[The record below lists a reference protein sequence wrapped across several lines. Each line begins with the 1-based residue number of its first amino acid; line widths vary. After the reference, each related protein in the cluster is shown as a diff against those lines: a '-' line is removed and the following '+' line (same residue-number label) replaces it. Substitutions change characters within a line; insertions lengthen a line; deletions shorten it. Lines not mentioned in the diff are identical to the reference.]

1 VATPDNSTTGLLA
14 AVRRSIF
21 APDASDQSDADV
33 LAFADDVLAG
43 IIAADVRAG
52 REEFWLTSSD
62 ITIVPGTYSYDLP
75 RRALAQSVRGI
86 MVVTPQ
92 EETYELDRMDP
103 LRLREMYIG
112 QGLTQSWPTKYAFA
126 SSNTIRL
133 GSVTPEAGWTLRV
146 YYLVTPPKLVPVAE
160 AALIESV
167 LSTSTLTVDGTPDAA
182 LFATAALFDVV
193 SGVEPYPLLFTDLVV
208 STSGLNEI
216 KAVGTPFTTGSLSI
230 PPASVVGRQP
240 AYAVPA
246 QCTVYPPVPRTMW
259 TALVEGT
266 SARMLSATRD
276 PQAAAKLDAAMMAL
290 RDAQNVMQPRDNS
303 KSQSIVGATALRSG
317 GGYRRGWGWR

>member
-1 VATPDNSTTGLLA
+1 VATPDFSTTGLLA

-62 ITIVPGTYSYDLP
+62 ITIVPGTYDYDLP

-146 YYLVTPPKLVPVAE
+146 YYLRTPPKLVTTSEAGSIVSRASVPTKIEWTVSVNPVS
-160 AALIESV
+160 ALVGTEDA
-167 LSTSTLTVDGTPDAA
+167 LVD
-182 LFATAALFDVV
+182 FV
-193 SGVEPYPLLFTDLVV
+193 SGAEPYVTTHEDINVQGSLGAIITTDFFDGSDVADLVI
-208 STSGLNEI
+208 N
-216 KAVGTPFTTGSLSI
+216 
-230 PPASVVGRQP
+230 RQP
-240 AYAVPA
+240 DYIVPA
-246 QCTVYPPVPRTMW
+246 GCTVYPPVPRTMW

-266 SARMLSATRD
+266 SARMLAATRD